1 VGQGSQP
8 AIDPRLQERFSSHA
22 LEALSVWCQNMEY
35 TIEFSD
41 WLGGGRSGAML
52 AAIYLNGSKGA
63 RKAVLKYCPSQHDR
77 PPLDF
82 QSFRR
87 AARSG
92 PRGFARQHLVRL
104 DPSVKEPIQV
114 PKGLFLVME
123 YRSEGHDRYNTMSV
137 LLDRSALGIA
147 CKTIMPRILEKW
159 NNVRGNPRL
168 EPGGMQAQEFLQ
180 EILGRRCGQG
190 GSISLT
196 VERLEA
202 SIPDLYTTNSG
213 QRLPRP
219 LAAVIS
225 GENIA
230 NVRLP
235 GFRGN
240 AHGDLH
246 TDNILI
252 PVPVNVPPSVAH
264 FEKFLLIDLST
275 FRADRLLAVDPAH
288 LFLSITSRRLPSLDE
303 QARDRLA
310 DLILDPAG
318 AESGTIPSALAQTV
332 QEIHQAGA
340 QFAERRRLYDEWH
353 RESLAAIVACALL
366 FVGREAPD
374 NDLRWFLRL
383 AGRAI
388 GLLANM
394 PLEPAADAVREVAAS
409 KTQDDERN
417 VIPIRNDLDPPGN
430 ALPHSREVSVL
441 AVDGLAE
448 SYVDLARELVQETK
462 DLYDDLPAQDAVT
475 ATTTVR
481 VIAEE
486 LTIALG
492 EMNRWHEVHR
502 PEPHVTYI
510 TAIGAARVQLGEV
523 LRMLD
528 SIRGQ
533 GITQATLEG
542 LSEATE
548 LLLGAA
554 QDIVRVNRS
563 GRLGRPL
570 AP

>member
-1 VGQGSQP
+1 MGQGSQP

-52 AAIYLNGSKGA
+52 AAIYLNGGKGA
-63 RKAVLKYCPSQHDR
+63 RKAVLKYCPSQHDQ

-92 PRGFARQHLVRL
+92 PRGFARQHLVSL

-137 LLDRSALGIA
+137 LLDRSALGTA

-159 NNVRGNPRL
+159 NNVQGNPRL
-168 EPGGMQAQEFLQ
+168 ESGGMQAQEFLQ
-180 EILGRRCGQG
+180 EILGHRCGQG
-190 GSISLT
+190 GSIRLA
-196 VERLEA
+196 VERLEG
-202 SIPDLYTTNSG
+202 STPDLYTTNSG

-252 PVPVNVPPSVAH
+252 PVPVNAPPSVAH

-288 LFLSITSRRLPSLDE
+288 LFLSITSRGLPSLDE

-310 DLILDPAG
+310 DLILDPAAPSQAQYPPHWRKPSKRYTG
-318 AESGTIPSALAQTV
+318 PEHSSLSAAGCMTSGTGRASQRSSHARFCSSDA
-332 QEIHQAGA
+332 
-340 QFAERRRLYDEWH
+340 RRRTTI
-353 RESLAAIVACALL
+353 SGGSCALPE
-366 FVGREAPD
+366 GRSASSPIC
-374 NDLRWFLRL
+374 RWSPPLTL
-383 AGRAI
+383 CGRSQS
-388 GLLANM
+388 LKPRM
-394 PLEPAADAVREVAAS
+394 MS
-409 KTQDDERN
+409 
-417 VIPIRNDLDPPGN
+417 
-430 ALPHSREVSVL
+430 
-441 AVDGLAE
+441 
-448 SYVDLARELVQETK
+448 
-462 DLYDDLPAQDAVT
+462 
-475 ATTTVR
+475 AT
-481 VIAEE
+481 
-486 LTIALG
+486 
-492 EMNRWHEVHR
+492 
-502 PEPHVTYI
+502 
-510 TAIGAARVQLGEV
+510 
-523 LRMLD
+523 
-528 SIRGQ
+528 
-533 GITQATLEG
+533 
-542 LSEATE
+542 
-548 LLLGAA
+548 
-554 QDIVRVNRS
+554 
-563 GRLGRPL
+563 
-570 AP
+570 